1 MDLLLTRPEAEFWN
15 PNKEDRLPVCTPL
28 AADTIELPGDTHPY
42 APERF
47 LPYGALV
54 GPCPA
59 EVDAYAAPDRPL
71 AASRAQLA
79 AAWSRLADGIVVIT
93 LREAADRRARLAE
106 ELRLGGI
113 VPENAD
119 RTLWYVADR
128 PRADFPGRRGRF
140 GCMRSH
146 VAVTVEAE
154 RRGWRRWVVLEDDA
168 IFRAELGAGVLHNAA
183 DVLDQA
189 PTMPLLALGTSTVLC
204 DADATYTERSVFP
217 IRIAGGTTCFVATPS
232 LTEALRPYRDAFAE
246 EREEVL
252 IHGFYAADAVLFN
265 TSLLTPW
272 GGARQALP
280 NVVEQAGQTQI
291 GYAGMDSSA
300 VASWLVRKADLA
312 KTLRMASDPRL
323 RRAART
329 AATLSAAATAALVA
343 LAAAAVLGAMAVAK
357 RLKKG
362 NEGLRAERRS
372 PTIGPAPRPAGRRQR

>member
-1 MDLLLTRPEAEFWN
+1 MDLLLGRPAAEFWN
-15 PNKEDRLPVCTPL
+15 PNKGDRPPVCTPGS
-28 AADTIELPGDTHPY
+28 AQDVPVPADAHPY

-47 LPYGALV
+47 VPYGALV

-59 EVDAYAAPDRPL
+59 EVDAYAAPERPL

-79 AAWSRLADGIVVIT
+79 AAWSRLADGIVIIT

-119 RTLWYVADR
+119 RTLWYLADR
-128 PRADFPGRRGRF
+128 PRADFPGNRGRF

-168 IFRAELGAGVLHNAA
+168 FFAAELGAGILHNAA
-183 DVLDQA
+183 DALDAA
-189 PTMPLLALGTSTVLC
+189 PGMPLLALGTSHAVC
-204 DADATYTERSVFP
+204 DDGGAGARRSVFP
-217 IRIAGGTTCFVATPS
+217 VRFASGTTCFVATPNLS
-232 LTEALRPYRDAFAE
+232 EALRPYREAFAE
-246 EREEVL
+246 ERDEVL

-272 GGARQALP
+272 GGAHQALP
-280 NVVEQAGQTQI
+280 NVVAQSGQTQI
-291 GYAGMDSSA
+291 GYSSLGPSA
-300 VASWLVRKADLA
+300 VGSWIIRKASLA
-312 KTLRMASDPRL
+312 EALRRASDPRL